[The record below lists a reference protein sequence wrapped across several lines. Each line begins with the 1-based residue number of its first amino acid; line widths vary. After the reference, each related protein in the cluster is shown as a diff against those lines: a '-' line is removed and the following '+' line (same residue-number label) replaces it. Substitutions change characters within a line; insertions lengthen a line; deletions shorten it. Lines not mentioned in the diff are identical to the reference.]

1 MRSLSQKTKYALRAL
16 QHLARAHGQGP
27 VLIATMAKEEQIP
40 QKFLEAIL
48 LELKKQGILA
58 SKKGK
63 GGGYLL
69 LKAPEDITLG
79 QVIRLF
85 DGPLAPLPC
94 VSETAFRR
102 CDECPDELVCP
113 TRSVMKEV
121 RDAMA
126 AILDRTSLADLRQ
139 RSEEL
144 SERQSGGMYFI

>member
-16 QHLARAHGQGP
+16 QYLAKAQGSGP
-27 VLIATMAKEEQIP
+27 VLISTLAKDEQIP

-48 LELKKQGILA
+48 LDLKNHGILQ

-69 LKAPEDITLG
+69 LKPAREITLG

-94 VSETAFRR
+94 VSDTAFKK
-102 CDECPDELVCP
+102 CDECPDELTCP

-126 AILDRTSLADLRQ
+126 AILDRTTIADLGQ
-139 RSEEL
+139 RSEIL
-144 SERQSGGMYFI
+144 NGQAGGMYFI

>member
-16 QHLARAHGQGP
+16 QYLAKAEGSGP
-27 VLIATMAKEEQIP
+27 VLISTLAKHEQIP

-48 LELKKQGILA
+48 LDLKNHGILQ

-69 LKAPEDITLG
+69 LKPAGDITLG

-94 VSETAFRR
+94 VSETAFKK
-102 CDECPDELVCP
+102 CDECPDELTCP

-121 RDAMA
+121 RDAMTS
-126 AILDRTSLADLRQ
+126 ILDRTTIADLGQ
-139 RSEEL
+139 RSTAL
-144 SERQSGGMYFI
+144 NNQAGMYFI